1 MLSELSEPYHI
12 RTPDVTKMAVPALRQ
27 RVELATWQQR
37 PSMVAESFRA
47 TLVSILFSG
56 NNGSRPRVMVVSSSS
71 PGEGKSTVVSNLG
84 IAVAE
89 VNQRV
94 LLIDA
99 DLRKPRLHEIFDL
112 RNDRGL
118 SDLLRSK
125 EPLTSIPQGFIQETG
140 MPDLFGSPVARRLLL
155 GRAYSTRPECQNS
168 CEP

>member
-1 MLSELSEPYHI
+1 MFLG
-12 RTPDVTKMAVPALRQ
+12 RTPRGNAGGRLRVRYFSGNTAAKERISAPDDNPSNLPALPS
-27 RVELATWQQR
+27 RVELSTWQR
-37 PSMVAESFRA
+37 KPSVVGESFRA

-56 NNGSRPRVMVVSSSS
+56 ENGGRPRIMVVTSSN

-99 DLRKPRLHEIFDL
+99 DLRRPRLHDIFNL
-112 RNDRGL
+112 KNDSGL

-125 EPLTSIPQGFIQETG
+125 ETVSAALAGAIERVKLIACF
-140 MPDLFGSPVARRLLL
+140 L
-155 GRAYSTRPECQNS
+155 
-168 CEP
+168 